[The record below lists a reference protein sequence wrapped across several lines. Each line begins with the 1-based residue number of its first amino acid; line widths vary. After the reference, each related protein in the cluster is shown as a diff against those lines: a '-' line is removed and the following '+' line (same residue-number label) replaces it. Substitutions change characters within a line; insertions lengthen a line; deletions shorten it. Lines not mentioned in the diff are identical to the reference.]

1 MSGDASIAFVYELRE
16 RFINETGYDP
26 MDAIDEYVEW
36 LEELL
41 YDQS

>member
-1 MSGDASIAFVYELRE
+1 MDNHSLPFVYELRA
-16 RFINETGYDP
+16 RFTEETGYDP

-41 YDQS
+41 YDHS